1 MIFLNSIPG
10 KAVEYMSEGLF
21 ILTTLGNGILGDLIT
36 KNNIGVNYNNE
47 ETLIGQLIS
56 YKPDKS
62 RKKNIIDF
70 YEKSLIQRL
79 FLKIILTI

>member
-1 MIFLNSIPG
+1 
-10 KAVEYMSEGLF
+10 MSEGLF

-47 ETLIGQLIS
+47 ETLIGQLRS

-70 YEKSLIQRL
+70 YEKKFDSKVVFENYTNHLNYV
-79 FLKIILTI
+79 FKNYNSN